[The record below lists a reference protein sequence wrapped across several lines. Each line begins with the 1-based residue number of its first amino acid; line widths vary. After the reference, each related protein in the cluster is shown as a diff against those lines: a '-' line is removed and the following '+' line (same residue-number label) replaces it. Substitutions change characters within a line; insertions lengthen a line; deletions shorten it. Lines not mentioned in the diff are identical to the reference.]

1 VEWWTSFEKLFG
13 GALSEAE
20 VLSALQKEG
29 VRERRR
35 GGKLP
40 PQRVFLLLLHL
51 ALDRDSSIR
60 SVVGSLALGLGFPTS
75 WGNKLP
81 HSTSIAQA
89 RDRLGWKPV
98 RRVFRDQRK
107 PAGVV
112 DQWLGRTAVALD
124 GSCLKAPRSMANV
137 AALGEPSTS
146 KRTASYPLL
155 RTVMAVGVHS
165 HWVYEATFAPY
176 RKQHSGQKVGESALA
191 TTLLARLPG
200 GSVLVGDR
208 AYSSFRFISAAQ
220 GQGLDVVVRALKNG
234 KGFKVRKVS
243 SLADGTDL
251 VRLKTKAGELLLR
264 RVVFSYRTR
273 RVVPKKSKKKKA
285 YERKRKRGKTSW
297 VVLVTTLLDVDRYPA
312 KEIASLYRDRW
323 EAEHVFKE
331 IKAQLGAGKP
341 VFRGQTTQ
349 RVLQEAYAPLL
360 IHRCLWAN
368 ASDVAT
374 ETSLSALRVSF
385 EMNLKLS
392 RTAARL
398 DRHADRNLFLL
409 LLRLEAL
416 PQRRERHY
424 PREVLAQTPK
434 YRVRKQ
440 EPEGLAA

>member
-1 VEWWTSFEKLFG
+1 MEWWASFEKLFG

-60 SVVGSLALGLGFPTS
+60 SVVSSLALSLGFPTS

-89 RDRLGWKPV
+89 RDRLGWEPV

-146 KRTASYPLL
+146 KRTASFPLL
-155 RTVMAVGVHS
+155 RTVLAVGVQS

-200 GSVLVGDR
+200 ESVLVCDR

-220 GQGLDVVVRALKNG
+220 DQGLDVVVRALKNG
-234 KGFKVRKVS
+234 KGFRVRKVR

-273 RVVPKKSKKKKA
+273 RVVPKKNKKNKE
-285 YERKRKRGKTSW
+285 YERRRKRRKASR

-323 EAEHVFKE
+323 EVEHVFKE

-341 VFRGQTTQ
+341 VFRGQTIQ
-349 RVLQEAYAPLL
+349 RVLQEAYATLL

-368 ASDVAT
+368 AADVAA
-374 ETSLSALRVSF
+374 ETSLSVLRISF
-385 EMNLKLS
+385 ETNLKLS

-398 DRHADRNLFLL
+398 DHHRERAPFLL

-416 PQRRERHY
+416 PQRRDRHY
-424 PREVLAQTPK
+424 PREVLAKTPK

-440 EPEGLAA
+440 EPEAHAA